1 MRITTILV
9 AMVVGIVAVILV
21 CCILL
26 FLSRYRS
33 AMVQSAR
40 TSSAQAVSQVSNT
53 VGSYLS
59 DMDQAMELG
68 RTVRLQLRR
77 EPGRA
82 ALRLPQIQA
91 GRRGRDQLLT
101 GRGAAGLLGYRPGA
115 QGRHIQEPLLRLREG
130 PRFRGRLPHRAARRD
145 HLRGLLS
152 LGGHDD
158 VEGSMPGARPPG
170 SRWI

>member
-1 MRITTILV
+1 MKGTAPRSQMRITTILV

-68 RTVRLQLRR
+68 SNSPSPAQA
-77 EPGRA
+77 RA
-82 ALRLPQIQA
+82 GTSCSPSSS
-91 GRRGRDQLLT
+91 DT
-101 GRGAAGLLGYRPGA
+101 GRTSWP
-115 QGRHIQEPLLRLREG
+115 
-130 PRFRGRLPHRAARRD
+130 
-145 HLRGLLS
+145 
-152 LGGHDD
+152 
-158 VEGSMPGARPPG
+158 
-170 SRWI
+170 